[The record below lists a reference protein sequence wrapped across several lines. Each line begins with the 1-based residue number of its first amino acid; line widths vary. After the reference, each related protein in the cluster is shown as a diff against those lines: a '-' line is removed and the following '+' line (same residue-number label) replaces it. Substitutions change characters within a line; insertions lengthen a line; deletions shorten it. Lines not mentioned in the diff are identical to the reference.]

1 MSHHKTEQTLTGRV
15 AKLDFMIIPLRAS
28 PLMSSAAPPAD
39 GDPDAGMPRHDTLA
53 PGTRLE
59 GGFEIERVIG
69 ASGFGVVYL
78 ASEAR
83 SERRVAIKEY
93 LPLNL
98 ATRADNGLQLVLR
111 GAEHT
116 EAFERGRAA
125 FVDESLLLARLA
137 HPSLVKVLRSWQAN
151 GTAYR
156 AMPHY
161 AGHSLAQ
168 LRQAMDDPPD
178 EPTLRALLE
187 GVLGALEVLHAEG
200 IVHGDIVPAN
210 ILLLPD
216 DHPVLLDSGAARRAI
231 VGDRTRALMSLL
243 EPSFA
248 APEQVGATQEPIG
261 PWTDLYALAAVVHY
275 CVSGRMPSV
284 STTPVPLEPL
294 AQVVRRQRERLPSL
308 HFSRQFTTAID
319 AALAPDAKQ
328 RPRSVAELRQAID
341 AVPAADEPAVPEA
354 SNDSTIGPP
363 TSPID
368 LDAAFEPAIAPDDVR
383 LGPPPTWYG
392 ARRDARPWAQWALP
406 IGGVL
411 LVLGIGGWTF
421 FQSLGGAPNLTA
433 RLLPP
438 AATQPGTQAEPVL
451 RELPTAPTAAVVPR
465 AEAPR
470 VAAPTVEAAPATA
483 PIAATPDA
491 RPAAATPPVTTPPVA
506 ALSVEAPRAEAPRAE
521 APIAAAPRVAAP
533 AVRSAPARVAPTAA
547 PPAAAK
553 RVAARTPAS
562 PREACGARTQF
573 SLYRCMQTEC
583 AKPGFVQHA
592 QCKRLRT
599 RDEVD

>member
-1 MSHHKTEQTLTGRV
+1 MSHHKTEQTLTARV

-39 GDPDAGMPRHDTLA
+39 GDPAAGVPRHDALA
-53 PGTRLE
+53 PGTRLD

-78 ASEAR
+78 GIDPR

-111 GAEHT
+111 GPEHAD
-116 EAFERGRAA
+116 AFERGRAA

-137 HPSLVKVLRSWQAN
+137 HPSLVKVLRSWEAN

-168 LRQAMDDPPD
+168 LRQAMEDPPD

-200 IVHGDIVPAN
+200 IVHGDILPTN

-275 CVSGRMPSV
+275 CVSGRLPAASA
-284 STTPVPLEPL
+284 TPVPLEPL
-294 AQVVRRQRERLPSL
+294 GQVVRRVRERLPSL
-308 HFSRQFTTAID
+308 HFSRQFTAAID

-328 RPRSVAELRQAID
+328 RPRSVAELRQALD
-341 AVPAADEPAVPEA
+341 AVPATEDEPLLPEA
-354 SNDSTIGPP
+354 SNDSAIGPL
-363 TSPID
+363 SAPID

-392 ARRDARPWAQWALP
+392 ARREARPWARWALP

-411 LVLGIGGWTF
+411 LVCAIGGWTF

-438 AATQPGTQAEPVL
+438 PAAPAARQVEPAL
-451 RELPTAPTAAVVPR
+451 AELPAAPTAAVIAPR

-470 VAAPTVEAAPATA
+470 VEAPRVEAP
-483 PIAATPDA
+483 
-491 RPAAATPPVTTPPVA
+491 PAAATPAETPRAEVQ
-506 ALSVEAPRAEAPRAE
+506 VAEAPRA
-521 APIAAAPRVAAP
+521 AVP
-533 AVRSAPARVAPTAA
+533 AVKPAPTRVVPSAA
-547 PPAAAK
+547 PPNTAK
-553 RVAARTPAS
+553 RVAARSPAS

-583 AKPGFVQHA
+583 KKPGFVQHA
-592 QCKRLRT
+592 QCKRLRA